1 LISLQKQQLASEPK
15 VSTGLEAKIHHRFTD
30 KKLLVEA
37 LTHRSFGI
45 PHNERLEFIGD
56 SALNCT
62 IALDLYSRF
71 PTAAE
76 GQLSRLRASIVS
88 RDPLAR
94 VAQQLDLG
102 AALKLGDGELR
113 SGGRERLSILADAME
128 AVFGAIVMDAGFEAA
143 RAVILRLFAGE
154 LSVLTVE
161 SNVKDAKTALQEW
174 LQGRKLDRPEYVV
187 SEIIGEQHAQL
198 FRVTCRIASRGVEA
212 IGEGVSRRAA
222 EQGAAQRTL
231 ELLMAAGQK
240 GKTA

>member
-1 LISLQKQQLASEPK
+1 VTHS
-15 VSTGLEAKIHHRFTD
+15 LEAKLAYRFATPR
-30 KKLLVEA
+30 LLVEA
-37 LTHRSFGI
+37 LTHRSFGT

-62 IALDLYSRF
+62 IALDLFSRF

-94 VAQQLDLG
+94 VAQQLELG
-102 AALKLGDGELR
+102 VALKLGDGELR
-113 SGGRERLSILADAME
+113 SGGRERTSILADAME

-143 RAVILRLFAGE
+143 RAVILRLFEGE

-161 SNVKDAKTALQEW
+161 TNAKDAKTALQEW

-187 SEIIGEQHAQL
+187 SDIMGEQHAQL

-212 IGEGVSRRAA
+212 TGEGVSRRAA

-231 ELLMAAGQK
+231 DILMAAGQK
-240 GKTA
+240 GKSA

>member
-1 LISLQKQQLASEPK
+1 VTHS
-15 VSTGLEAKIHHRFTD
+15 LEAKLGYSFATPR
-30 KKLLVEA
+30 LLLEA
-37 LTHRSFGI
+37 LTHRSFGT

-62 IALDLYSRF
+62 IALDLFSRF

-94 VAQQLDLG
+94 VAQQLELG

-113 SGGRERLSILADAME
+113 SGGRERTSILADAME

-161 SNVKDAKTALQEW
+161 TNAKDAKTALQEW
-174 LQGRKLDRPEYVV
+174 LQGRKLDRPEYIV
-187 SEIIGEQHAQL
+187 SEIMGEQHAQL

-212 IGEGVSRRAA
+212 VGEGVSRRAA

-231 ELLMAAGQK
+231 EILMAAGQK
-240 GKTA
+240 GKSA